1 MRPQGVHNNAV
12 AGYKSRFPLQ
22 CYNIVKFK
30 LANTIYA
37 TPRGHYNAV
46 AGYKSRFPLQC
57 YNIVKFK
64 LANTIYATPRGS
76 LQRGCRLQISF
87 SAPMLQHRKI

>member
-30 LANTIYA
+30 LANIIYA
-37 TPRGHYNAV
+37 TPMGA
-46 AGYKSRFPLQC
+46 Q
-57 YNIVKFK
+57 
-64 LANTIYATPRGS
+64 
-76 LQRGCRLQISF
+76 QRGCRLQISF
-87 SAPMLQHRKI
+87 PAPLLQRQYY